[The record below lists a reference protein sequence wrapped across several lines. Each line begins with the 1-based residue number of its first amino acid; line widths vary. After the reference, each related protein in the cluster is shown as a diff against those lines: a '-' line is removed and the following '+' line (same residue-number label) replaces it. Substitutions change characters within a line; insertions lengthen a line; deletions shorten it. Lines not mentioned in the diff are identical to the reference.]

1 MSNFCPHECSLPIA
15 NALTDGD
22 EEAAG
27 NTVKYYEVS
36 STLTSQGSVLQAT
49 IASAGFPALG
59 AKVKLKGTTITGLNI
74 PASGVE
80 FFGGLQ
86 YAEAPVGNLR
96 FRVPVLKK
104 KLDVRSFNATQFGK
118 SCLQPAIFS
127 NIPAEG
133 QSEDCLNVNIFRP
146 AGTKPALEV
155 PFVIGSASNY
165 DGSKLV
171 AQSIARGTPIIYIGF
186 NFRLGTL
193 GYPIGQEALKERNL
207 NLAQHDM
214 ITALEWLHENIA
226 SFGGDK
232 AQGKTFPFPRSTSD
246 YSGAIQISDLY
257 FVNGI
262 EKLLAGAIL
271 QSGTAGAP
279 PHLERNRTS
288 IPLAKLRLQHPFLA
302 SEEEIKANILNP
314 VNPAFQTEWW
324 QPTIDYSPGS
334 LLPDFPSKL
343 YERGRCLST
352 PSSLFSTLCTW
363 PSVQHSQRP
372 PATQDT
378 PNKISKKTLLSP
390 LLATSLDPVKL
401 NKTIDRLLELY
412 PDIPALGS
420 PFGTGN
426 ETFGLPSIYKRTSAL
441 QADLTF
447 TFPIRHWMRAAAE
460 RNVKSYGY
468 LFSQHNPLE
477 EPALGVPHGAEIPY
491 VFGNTPD
498 PSASGQ
504 ELKAMMMD
512 YWISFTVSSDPND
525 GKGVKRPRWPQ
536 YTNSNQLI
544 IQLDGGNTT
553 IIKDDFR
560 ANQAAYM
567 TANAAVF
574 RR

>member
-1 MSNFCPHECSLPIA
+1 MRLRFLI
-15 NALTDGD
+15 LI
-22 EEAAG
+22 
-27 NTVKYYEVS
+27 V
-36 STLTSQGSVLQAT
+36 
-49 IASAGFPALG
+49 SAGFSVLG
-59 AKVKLKGTTITGLNI
+59 AEVKLKGTTITGLDI
-74 PASGVE
+74 PSSGVE

-86 YAEAPVGNLR
+86 YAEPPVGNLR

-118 SCLQPAIFS
+118 SCLQPAVFS
-127 NIPAEG
+127 NIPAEDL
-133 QSEDCLNVNIFRP
+133 SEDCLNVNIYRP
-146 AGTKPALEV
+146 AGSKPGANL
-155 PFVIGSASNY
+155 PILIPGGAFVIGSASNY

-232 AQGKTFPFPRSTSD
+232 RKITMFGES
-246 YSGAIQISDLY
+246 SGAIQISDLY

-271 QSGTAGAP
+271 QSGTAGALP
-279 PHLERNRTS
+279 IWNATERPSLWPSFVSNIPSCAHLVAQIEESSSS
-288 IPLAKLRLQHPFLA
+288 ILGCLRRA
-302 SEEEIKANILNP
+302 SEEEIKTNILNP

-324 QPTIDYSPGS
+324 QPTIDSSPGS
-334 LLPDFPSKL
+334 VLPDFPSKL
-343 YERGRCLST
+343 YERGRFARIPFIAGNNLDEGT
-352 PSSLFSTLCTW
+352 AFA
-363 PSVQHSQRP
+363 
-372 PATQDT
+372 ATARDPGYTEQDL
-378 PNKISKKTLLSP
+378 KETLLSP

-491 VFGNTPD
+491 
-498 PSASGQ
+498 
-504 ELKAMMMD
+504 LKAMMMD